1 MTWALAGS
9 VVDFSGDA
17 IVNAA
22 NAGGLG
28 GGGVDAAVNA
38 RGGAELKAARMAL
51 PQLPNGE
58 HR

>member
-1 MTWALAGS
+1 MALLSIPPEA
-9 VVDFSGDA
+9 VPEA
-17 IVNAA
+17 LLVNAA

-38 RGGAELKAARMAL
+38 RGGAELKAARNSL
-51 PQLPNGE
+51 PQLPNGV